1 MAGIVEPD
9 LEQYFH
15 FLIADYGF
23 EKMKEYSLA
32 REVFNDYF
40 KDGTLI
46 KFIYDGTLRVNIS
59 KAKDYNQSHNF
70 SEKKF
75 KKVVGM
81 NQQISKAYLEK
92 MYNEEGH
99 FKEQAQLISDTFKK
113 NTKLLE
119 SKK

>member
-1 MAGIVEPD
+1 MAGIIEPD
-9 LEQYFH
+9 LEKYFH

-23 EKMKEYSLA
+23 EKMEEYSIT

-40 KDGTLI
+40 KDGTII

-59 KAKDYNQSHNF
+59 KAKDYSQSNNF
-70 SEKKF
+70 SGRNF
-75 KKVVGM
+75 KKIVGM
-81 NQQISKAYLEK
+81 NQQISKADLEK

-99 FKEQAQLISDTFKK
+99 FKEQARLISDTLKK

-119 SKK
+119 SGK